1 MMKPR
6 ALVISTAGMDF
17 GIEPDSRDAE
27 GRVSYARNYDLFPG
41 GKGAVLATALAEYGA
56 ETFLCVKLGDD
67 FFGQRL
73 KTLFPKLGI
82 NVRSVLLEAGM
93 KTAFSEKYSDGG
105 SYRKT
110 VCRGA
115 GQYLRPDEVE
125 DALTCCPD
133 AIFIQ
138 FEVPSNTL
146 LAASDYAGMNGV
158 PLFVDASDTM
168 MEIPLDRLQNVE
180 IFCPNEQSVYRLTGL
195 RLRTPDDCLRAA
207 VLLSNRVNAKYIVI
221 RMGDRGIF
229 LYDGVRT
236 EFVTAYDVPV
246 ADTSYAGDIFFAA
259 TSMRYLKNG
268 KNIRE
273 AVNYG
278 NFVAA
283 ISVQKHGGLSSVP
296 KLKEIEELLADY
308 KPEDA
313 E

>member
-27 GRVSYARNYDLFPG
+27 GRVSYARSYDLFPG
-41 GKGAVLATALAEYGA
+41 GKGAVLAAALSEYGA
-56 ETFLCVKLGDD
+56 ETFLCAKLGDD

-73 KTLFPKLGI
+73 RTLFPKLGI
-82 NVRSVLLEAGM
+82 NVRSVILEQGM

-115 GQYLRPDEVE
+115 GQYLRPDEVD

-133 AIFIQ
+133 AIFVQ
-138 FEVPSNTL
+138 FEVQSNAI
-146 LAASDYAGMNGV
+146 LAASDYAGSNGV
-158 PLFVDASDTM
+158 PLFIDASDTN

-180 IFCPNEQSVYRLTGL
+180 VFCPNEQSVYRLTGL

-207 VLLSNRVNAKYIVI
+207 VLLSNRVRAKYIVI
-221 RMGDRGIF
+221 RMGERGIF

-246 ADTSYAGDIFFAA
+246 LDTSYAGDIFFGAM
-259 TSMRYLKNG
+259 SMRYLQNG
-268 KNIRE
+268 KNISE

-283 ISVQKHGGLSSVP
+283 ISVQKHGGLSTVP
-296 KLKEIEELLADY
+296 KQREIDELLADY

>member
-1 MMKPR
+1 MKQR

-17 GIEPDSRDAE
+17 WIEPDSRDAE

-41 GKGAVLATALAEYGA
+41 GKGAVLAAALAEYGA
-56 ETFLCVKLGDD
+56 DTFLCAKLGDD

-73 KTLFPKLGI
+73 KTLFQKLGI
-82 NVRSVLLEAGM
+82 NVRSLILESGL

-115 GQYLRPDEVE
+115 GQYLRPDEVD
-125 DALTCCPD
+125 DALICSPD
-133 AIFIQ
+133 AIFVQ
-138 FEVPSNTL
+138 FEVPSNSILT
-146 LAASDYAGMNGV
+146 ASDYAGANDV
-158 PLFVDASDTM
+158 PLFVDASDTI

-207 VLLSNRVNAKYIVI
+207 VLLSNRVKAKYIVI
-221 RMGDRGIF
+221 RMGERGIF

-246 ADTSYAGDIFFAA
+246 LDSSYAGDIFFA
-259 TSMRYLKNG
+259 SMCMRYLQNG
-268 KNIRE
+268 RKISE

-296 KLKEIEELLADY
+296 KTKEINELLADY
-308 KPEDA
+308 KPEDN